1 MTLAKTAGSN
11 PEFNNTEQTT
21 EMKGS
26 METQIPFFKPMVMP
40 TTAQMAQ
47 VLGQKFD
54 ENIVAPVQMIAEEIA
69 MNLRVAK
76 GLGAGIAKTAAG
88 LAVAATV
95 MSCDKTI
102 IDPGVETVNPNAL
115 TEKEIQAFTL
125 RPDGSLPYFTVDIG
139 DPEDPFFMPKMFR
152 MEMEIVNA
160 KNGIYKITP
169 YISKKPIEDAIN
181 KAKETVPGKAQY
193 AVGIG
198 LLIKRADGST
208 YSPTSTVNIL
218 DKDDNNPST
227 PSPYLAQIPSEFT
240 MDIFKQFSVNSTAT
254 KSYTLKKGDEL
265 QLWISVKTIGQQL
278 ATVRLPI
285 TPVQTLAIAKGG

>member
-95 MSCDKTI
+95 MSCDPTEVAPKEQINTKPTEAQLLQWHQEAEAEADRQGWSQGVKSLAAGVIDYYYYKESANGPLLIRLSYQVDVADFIAKIEADAANRKTYDPKTGANLWATAASLEGDNKNNFWSIPVDVIYKAQAEGKKTI
-102 IDPGVETVNPNAL
+102 
-115 TEKEIQAFTL
+115 AFE
-125 RPDGSLPYFTVDIG
+125 IG
-139 DPEDPFFMPKMFR
+139 DYPANVPNGSTIGKNQGLSPNK
-152 MEMEIVNA
+152 EMQIYASYGNRNWTNSDEIV
-160 KNGIYKITP
+160 IQP
-169 YISKKPIEDAIN
+169 SKRGPLK
-181 KAKETVPGKAQY
+181 
-193 AVGIG
+193 
-198 LLIKRADGST
+198 
-208 YSPTSTVNIL
+208 NIL
-218 DKDDNNPST
+218 
-227 PSPYLAQIPSEFT
+227 
-240 MDIFKQFSVNSTAT
+240 
-254 KSYTLKKGDEL
+254 
-265 QLWISVKTIGQQL
+265 
-278 ATVRLPI
+278 
-285 TPVQTLAIAKGG
+285 

>member
-95 MSCDKTI
+95 MSCDPTEVAPKEQINTKPTEAQLLQWHQEAEAEADRQGWSQGVKSLAAGVIDYYYYKESANGPLLIRLSYQVDAADFIAKIEADAANRKTY
-102 IDPGVETVNPNAL
+102 DPKTEGVFQANVASLEGDNKNTAWFVPSSAIYEAKAQGKTKLELVIGEYAPPVAGFNTIGKNEGVIPNKQMQIYSGYGIKNATKVEDRIKD
-115 TEKEIQAFTL
+115 TEKRGQL
-125 RPDGSLPYFTVDIG
+125 KDI
-139 DPEDPFFMPKMFR
+139 
-152 MEMEIVNA
+152 
-160 KNGIYKITP
+160 
-169 YISKKPIEDAIN
+169 
-181 KAKETVPGKAQY
+181 
-193 AVGIG
+193 
-198 LLIKRADGST
+198 L
-208 YSPTSTVNIL
+208 
-218 DKDDNNPST
+218 
-227 PSPYLAQIPSEFT
+227 
-240 MDIFKQFSVNSTAT
+240 
-254 KSYTLKKGDEL
+254 
-265 QLWISVKTIGQQL
+265 
-278 ATVRLPI
+278 
-285 TPVQTLAIAKGG
+285 